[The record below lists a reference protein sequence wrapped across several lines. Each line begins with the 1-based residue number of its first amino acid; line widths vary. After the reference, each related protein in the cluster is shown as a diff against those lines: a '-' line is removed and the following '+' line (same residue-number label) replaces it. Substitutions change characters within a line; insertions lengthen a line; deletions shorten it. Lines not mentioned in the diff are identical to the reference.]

1 LQGAPQNRPI
11 DQSLLIGPEFHTRI
25 QSCVGTDERV
35 RPYVTG
41 ALPAI
46 DPNDLCASKL
56 SSEGASSLFEALHV
70 AQAAWTHVPPAV
82 QRAVPA
88 LGVIHGL
95 QAPVWIHAL
104 RALVSIP
111 LLAYSPCA
119 ERARSER
126 EVQQLAL
133 IRE

>member
-1 LQGAPQNRPI
+1 
-11 DQSLLIGPEFHTRI
+11 
-25 QSCVGTDERV
+25 
-35 RPYVTG
+35 
-41 ALPAI
+41 
-46 DPNDLCASKL
+46 
-56 SSEGASSLFEALHV
+56 
-70 AQAAWTHVPPAV
+70 VPPPV

-111 LLAYSPCA
+111 LVAQASLLLLAYSPCA
-119 ERARSER
+119 ERARR
-126 EVQQLAL
+126 ECEIEVEQLAL

>member
-1 LQGAPQNRPI
+1 M
-11 DQSLLIGPEFHTRI
+11 
-25 QSCVGTDERV
+25 GTDAFV
-35 RPYVTG
+35 RPHAIG

-46 DPNDLCASKL
+46 DPNDLYASKL
-56 SSEGASSLFEALHV
+56 NSEGASSLFEALHV
-70 AQAAWTHVPPAV
+70 AQAAWTHVPPV

-111 LLAYSPCA
+111 LVAQAQASL
-119 ERARSER
+119 
-126 EVQQLAL
+126 LL
-133 IRE
+133 